1 MRRRVALGAAS
12 LIILLCLI
20 HAIQDPM
27 LVQVSDGPLGPIGIP
42 SPFRDRNPET
52 EGLHFLKD
60 LGTDRCQRQLA
71 NLCVQRN
78 GSIHPTTIAFR
89 IEAILSIKFNLFTAG
104 QWRNPK
110 TTLESVSCT
119 SDVSEGAIGESTLMI
134 ENTEQYCVTIPKL
147 SAVYRQGTGC

>member
-60 LGTDRCQRQLA
+60 LGTDRCQRSLELLGLSEATRESMCAKERLYPPDHYRLQNRSDSVDQVQLIYRWA
-71 NLCVQRN
+71 MAKSKDNSGVCVLHLRRER
-78 GSIHPTTIAFR
+78 GR
-89 IEAILSIKFNLFTAG
+89 D
-104 QWRNPK
+104 WR
-110 TTLESVSCT
+110 
-119 SDVSEGAIGESTLMI
+119 
-134 ENTEQYCVTIPKL
+134 
-147 SAVYRQGTGC
+147 VYAYDREY